1 MEKVTSE
8 KRRNVWTEVLRW
20 DEDFPDFYPDIPP
33 LDILLGHTPHSY
45 INEVYTTYT
54 TDEEKTRALAD
65 VYINIKPESS
75 WQDLVETLYYE
86 NELAAVKEAKSFLQ
100 QNGKWYCSTAS
111 TCMCVSLWCIIMCI
125 HDRGICISVYNT
137 GMAVHYRAYMYTILT
152 TIIENKYM

>member
-1 MEKVTSE
+1 MPIDQLATCRQGYDKFLLLFVDPTLTIDNLARVMEKVTSE

-100 QNGKWYCSTAS
+100 QNGK
-111 TCMCVSLWCIIMCI
+111 
-125 HDRGICISVYNT
+125 
-137 GMAVHYRAYMYTILT
+137 
-152 TIIENKYM
+152 